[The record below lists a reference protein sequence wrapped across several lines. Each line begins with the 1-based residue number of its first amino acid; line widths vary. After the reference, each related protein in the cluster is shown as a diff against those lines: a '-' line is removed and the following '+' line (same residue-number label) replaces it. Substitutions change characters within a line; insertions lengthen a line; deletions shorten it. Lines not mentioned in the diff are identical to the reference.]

1 MDGSGELGGLE
12 TMETLTELGDEL
24 TLGDID
30 EMLQFVSNQV
40 GEFPDLFSEPLCG
53 SFPGGGSGNGNGNGS
68 GSGGGGGSG
77 AGSGD
82 PSGQRPFSQVPLP
95 AFSPSATS
103 SQAATLPV
111 KAPAASG
118 PTPPRAA
125 PVLQPRPLPRCR
137 RRPS

>member
-53 SFPGGGSGNGNGNGS
+53 SFPGGGSGNGS
-68 GSGGGGGSG
+68 GSGGGGG
-77 AGSGD
+77 GSG
-82 PSGQRPFSQVPLP
+82 SGSGSTAVAPG
-95 AFSPSATS
+95 
-103 SQAATLPV
+103 AATRREREATL
-111 KAPAASG
+111 AAG
-118 PTPPRAA
+118 TR
-125 PVLQPRPLPRCR
+125 
-137 RRPS
+137 